1 MAEGQALGPH
11 AHDPARDDT
20 RSRKSPWDTRL
31 KVALGIAIAECLLV
45 ALEADFSRVTV
56 IIIAIPIILFYLL
69 AGRTLESRLARDAAW
84 VLAVSQALAV
94 IAAII
99 AIVLPTIAIV
109 LAGVFG
115 AIALY
120 LLLRNRPEQQGRR
133 AE

>member
-1 MAEGQALGPH
+1 M
-11 AHDPARDDT
+11 
-20 RSRKSPWDTRL
+20 DTRL

-45 ALEADFSRVTV
+45 ALESDFSRVTV